1 MDNRHVAKRRRASA
15 FLEAIERRDNGR
27 NQGAGELSVFWHHDP
42 SCTCRYETLDV
53 SGSGARVRTE
63 GSLPEGMTG
72 VAVEFQPGD
81 VALDRAVMVVWSRGI
96 RDADGRTSHFEAGIR
111 FL

>member
-1 MDNRHVAKRRRASA
+1 MDNRHSAKRRRASA

-27 NQGAGELSVFWHHDP
+27 SGGSGELSVFWHHDP

-72 VAVEFQPGD
+72 VAVRYEPG
-81 VALDRAVMVVWSRGI
+81 AIEINRAIMVVWSRGI
-96 RDADGRTSHFEAGIR
+96 RDPDGRVGHHEAGIR
-111 FL
+111 YL